1 MKPIVYFY
9 LPKGTLNDATEY
21 YCNIIKRA
29 FKQKGYIIE
38 TRDLLFKVKHDVY
51 IVAIT
56 PANAY
61 QIKKKNPKSR
71 LVTWFQGVGPEEYIM
86 LHGKTVKSFLVK
98 KLSEYWERK
107 ALTQSDIRIFVSE
120 AMLDHYKSKYQIPI
134 DNYLIIPCYNK
145 ALNKDLIIDN
155 SSKYENLSFVYAGSL
170 YKWQCIEKTLEVFR
184 EVEKIDSSAH
194 LTLLTKDETEA
205 KQMVESSGIKNF
217 DVKYVPLEYLDKE
230 LTKYKYGFLLR
241 EDNIVNRVATPT
253 KMNSYLSVG
262 TVPIYSNVV
271 DSFKKNLDLTA
282 FQVSIGIEES
292 SKEIAQKIINQHRC
306 EIDSGQFISKL
317 EENFNRYYNDNLY
330 VNEIITRL
338 D

>member
-38 TRDLLFKVKHDVY
+38 TRDLLFEVESNSY

-56 PANAY
+56 HGDAY

-98 KLSEYWERK
+98 KLSEFWERK

-134 DNYLIIPCYNK
+134 ENYLIIPCYNK
-145 ALNKDLIIDN
+145 ALNKDLIIES

-194 LTLLTKDETEA
+194 LTLLTKEEA
-205 KQMVESSGIKNF
+205 EARQIAELYGIKSF
-217 DVKYVPLEYLDKE
+217 DVKYVSLQELDKE
-230 LTKYKYGFLLR
+230 LAKYKYGFLLR

-262 TVPIYSNVV
+262 IIPIYSNVV
-271 DSFKKNLDLTA
+271 DSFKNNLDLEP
-282 FQVSIGIEES
+282 FQVSIGIDES
-292 SKEIAQKIINQHRC
+292 SKEIAQKINNQHRC
-306 EIDSGQFISKL
+306 EIDSSQFISKL
-317 EENFNRYYNDNLY
+317 EENFNRYYNDSLY
-330 VNEIITRL
+330 INEIIARL